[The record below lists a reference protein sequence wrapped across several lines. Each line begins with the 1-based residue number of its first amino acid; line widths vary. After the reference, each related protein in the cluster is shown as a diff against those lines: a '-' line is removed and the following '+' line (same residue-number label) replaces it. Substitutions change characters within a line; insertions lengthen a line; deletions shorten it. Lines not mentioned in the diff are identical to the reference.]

1 MSARSYIQW
10 KIAMA
15 RMQVANLAAA
25 EINPTKSTLAQ
36 RATRNIAEQHL
47 DSYFEMVEAELNYR
61 RKLYAAERGVITPE

>member
-15 RMQVANLAAA
+15 RMQDANLAAA

-36 RATRNIAEQHL
+36 RATRNIAEQDL
-47 DSYFEMVEAELNYR
+47 DSYFEMVEAELNHR
-61 RKLYAAERGVITPE
+61 RKLYAAERGS